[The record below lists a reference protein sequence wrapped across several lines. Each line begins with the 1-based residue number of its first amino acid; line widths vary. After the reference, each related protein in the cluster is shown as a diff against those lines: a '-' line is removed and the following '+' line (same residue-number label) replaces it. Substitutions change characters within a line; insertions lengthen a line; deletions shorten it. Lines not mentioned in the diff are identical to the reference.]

1 MRHTRN
7 GGTFSLRTDAR
18 VAPLR
23 HTFFGDEEVDTGV
36 PVSPLKFDWNLN
48 FEKQANVLACD
59 YWRARCEG
67 RPMPRRAELDPVAM
81 RKFSAHVG
89 LIDIRDAEDDYVIR
103 RSGSRLDEVYGP
115 ITGRS
120 IREFLPP
127 GLQATWRDMLGAVR
141 AKLAPVRIVTGV
153 DFEGKTWLNVEML
166 LAPLGED
173 GRANMIFMN
182 FVAWPK
188 ETL

>member
-1 MRHTRN
+1 VFCGGEDVETGIAVSPYALDWALAFEQQANALACEYWQARRN
-7 GGTFSLRTDAR
+7 GRLMPAR
-18 VAPLR
+18 A
-23 HTFFGDEEVDTGV
+23 D
-36 PVSPLKFDWNLN
+36 
-48 FEKQANVLACD
+48 
-59 YWRARCEG
+59 
-67 RPMPRRAELDPVAM
+67 LDPVAM

-89 LIDIRDAEDDYVIR
+89 LIELRGPGNETDYFIR

-120 IREFLPP
+120 LRDFLPP
-127 GLQATWRDMLGAVR
+127 RLLAVWHEMIGAVCR
-141 AKLAPVRIVTGV
+141 QLAPARIATRA

-173 GRANMIFMN
+173 GKVNMIFLC

-188 ETL
+188 ETP